1 MISVKYIVRIIAGAI
16 VLWLAMGCSVPYR
29 DLDNTS
35 SPQPTDQEPP
45 KKILI

>member
-1 MISVKYIVRIIAGAI
+1 MISIKHIVWIIGGA
-16 VLWLAMGCSVPYR
+16 VTLWLAMGCSAPYR
-29 DLDNTS
+29 HLDNTS